1 MKSLEELNGMET
13 AKAVFFLSRLFSYT
27 GASTRNIIPHLE
39 PKVNSFCEKK
49 MHKPTAPDLYI
60 LTKTFFEKT
69 LDKPVRKVY
78 NKYRKL
84 RKEVITNDDLQNN
97 NFYRGQLS

>member
-1 MKSLEELNGMET
+1 
-13 AKAVFFLSRLFSYT
+13 
-27 GASTRNIIPHLE
+27 
-39 PKVNSFCEKK
+39 